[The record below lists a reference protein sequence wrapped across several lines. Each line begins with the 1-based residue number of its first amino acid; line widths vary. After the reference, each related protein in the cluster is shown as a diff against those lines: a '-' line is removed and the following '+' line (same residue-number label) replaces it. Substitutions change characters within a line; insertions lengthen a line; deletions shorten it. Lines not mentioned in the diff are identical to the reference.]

1 MEKKKLSF
9 FQWFI
14 ILSVLGLIAKGVE
27 SCYNAV
33 FPKSETEIMEEW
45 MDNEMKRHGYQ

>member
-27 SCYNAV
+27 SCYKAV
-33 FPKSETEIMEEW
+33 FPKSETEIYEDWLNGEME
-45 MDNEMKRHGYQ
+45 RHGYQ